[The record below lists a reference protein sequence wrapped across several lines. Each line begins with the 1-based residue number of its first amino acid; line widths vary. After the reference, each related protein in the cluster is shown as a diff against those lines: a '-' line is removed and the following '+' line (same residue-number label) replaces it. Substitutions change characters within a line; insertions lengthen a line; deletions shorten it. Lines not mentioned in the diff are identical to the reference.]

1 MKNEDLIG
9 GILWILGVA
18 TVFLVT
24 TAVAVAM
31 ARDGLVLW
39 DDARDAVRG
48 LSIFS
53 TILVGAVVLIHTKAG
68 RANKEEWV
76 YADSCG

>member
-1 MKNEDLIG
+1 MRNEDLIG

-39 DDARDAVRG
+39 EEAREAVRTM
-48 LSIFS
+48 SIFS
-53 TILVGAVVLIHTKAG
+53 TVLVGAVVLIHTKVG
-68 RANKEEWV
+68 RANKEE
-76 YADSCG
+76 

>member
-24 TAVAVAM
+24 TAVAM

-68 RANKEEWV
+68 RANKEE
-76 YADSCG
+76 